1 MTFNNVGCSGF
12 DNGWQIGPIQEGA
25 GVDGEGAV
33 QVGEKGVCGEDV
45 VPRRCKICDMGN
57 VYPRKMWEFLGMSC
71 KKVSQGREGVRA
83 K

>member
-1 MTFNNVGCSGF
+1 M
-12 DNGWQIGPIQEGA
+12 
-25 GVDGEGAV
+25 V

-45 VPRRCKICDMGN
+45 VPRRCKIYDMGN